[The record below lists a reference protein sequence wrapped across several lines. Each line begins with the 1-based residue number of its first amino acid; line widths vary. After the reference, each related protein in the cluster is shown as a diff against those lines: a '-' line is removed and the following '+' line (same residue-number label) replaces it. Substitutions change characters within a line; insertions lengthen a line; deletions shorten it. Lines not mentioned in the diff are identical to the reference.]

1 MPQKKNSET
10 AAQGGIVRRGKFA
23 QNGEIK
29 PPAGAHPQRYRL
41 LMHLNDTEIWRH
53 LEIPGSM
60 SFADLHSAIQIAFG
74 WEDMHLH
81 LFTVHKMRIGIC
93 PDGNVDDLPPNF
105 YFEEDVCLELILL
118 NVKKFLYEYDFGDG
132 WAVTIYVEKAEEV
145 QKVSPPRLINICG
158 GMACDDCG
166 GPDGLAELPPIAAD
180 IAELNLIL
188 EETFDQ

>member
-1 MPQKKNSET
+1 MHSQCDDLRQISHRNRKISRFKYK
-10 AAQGGIVRRGKFA
+10 AHRRIPNAEFFPVY
-23 QNGEIK
+23 GE
-29 PPAGAHPQRYRL
+29 G
-41 LMHLNDTEIWRH
+41 N
-53 LEIPGSM
+53 
-60 SFADLHSAIQIAFG
+60 
-74 WEDMHLH
+74 LH
-81 LFTVHKMRIGIC
+81 LFTVRKMRIGIC

-166 GPDGLAELPPIAAD
+166 GPNGLAELPPIAAD
-180 IAELNLIL
+180 IGELNLIL